1 MFRIIIYRES
11 LSIEN
16 DYLQRVKEHIDGGAG
31 DVQMNEDIQTYPIYN
46 LDYVNHHYNQETN
59 VS

>member
-46 LDYVNHHYNQETN
+46 HHYYQETN